1 MYVKSEAI
9 CMANRLSSKGRPLEL
24 WHVPGA
30 ALNGLSTLK
39 YTCIGTRAYA
49 YAYAGTVSGCSKD
62 IELCTCYIYIC
73 VCVFVLRRL

>member
-1 MYVKSEAI
+1 MPGSQLCSYIPTLLTYIYVKSEAI

-39 YTCIGTRAYA
+39 YTCIGTRA
-49 YAYAGTVSGCSKD
+49 
-62 IELCTCYIYIC
+62 TCIRI
-73 VCVFVLRRL
+73 RRLCKWVLHRY